1 MRPTDVC
8 HPNDCVHPHLACSQ
22 LRSVTFAAAAPRG
35 VLGSARRDWGT
46 GRFTTSETA
55 SADRHRAREPV
66 PHGGD
71 ERGRLVPTALTRP
84 SLWHSCRR
92 LPFHLRL
99 ASLRSRCNLA
109 VSLAFGLGHGS
120 ESVETA
126 KTTPI
131 AVS

>member
-22 LRSVTFAAAAPRG
+22 LRSATFAAAAPRG
-35 VLGSARRDWGT
+35 VLGSARHDWGT

-55 SADRHRAREPV
+55 SADRHRARDPV
-66 PHGGD
+66 PPGAGRAWASCSHGAD
-71 ERGRLVPTALTRP
+71 ATEPLAFL
-84 SLWHSCRR
+84 SLSSI
-92 LPFHLRL
+92 HLRL
-99 ASLRSRCNLA
+99 AGLRSRCNLA

-131 AVS
+131 TVS